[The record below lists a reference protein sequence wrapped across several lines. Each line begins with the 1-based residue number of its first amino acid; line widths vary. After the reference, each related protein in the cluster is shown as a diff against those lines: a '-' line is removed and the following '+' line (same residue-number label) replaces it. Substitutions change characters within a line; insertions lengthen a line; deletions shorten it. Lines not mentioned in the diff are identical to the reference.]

1 MLEEEFMC
9 TLHCP

>member
-1 MLEEEFMC
+1 LEEEFMC